1 MPDIT
6 IALVKTEAE
15 IGAVRQLCRQW
26 PAWLLETF
34 PENEEGIRKRFYSG
48 DYEDMLAALPEIHA
62 RPKGAMFLATL
73 DEAPAGCVMYHENGS
88 GQAEFNRMFVATFA
102 RGHRLGERLMVAMLE
117 QMKSDGYQT
126 VVFNSAR
133 FLEHARR
140 MYERLGFRDIPVP
153 PGRPAPEYHMMMDLG
168 AETGQNA

>member
-1 MPDIT
+1 
-6 IALVKTEAE
+6 V
-15 IGAVRQLCRQW
+15 QLCRQW

-102 RGHRLGERLMVAMLE
+102 RGHRLGERLTRL
-117 QMKSDGYQT
+117 GL
-126 VVFNSAR
+126 FNSAR
-133 FLEHARR
+133 FLRAQNVR
-140 MYERLGFRDIPVP
+140 YPCAA
-153 PGRPAPEYHMMMDLG
+153 RPAPDDRG
-168 AETGQNA
+168 RNAERLTRYRDAIFSGP